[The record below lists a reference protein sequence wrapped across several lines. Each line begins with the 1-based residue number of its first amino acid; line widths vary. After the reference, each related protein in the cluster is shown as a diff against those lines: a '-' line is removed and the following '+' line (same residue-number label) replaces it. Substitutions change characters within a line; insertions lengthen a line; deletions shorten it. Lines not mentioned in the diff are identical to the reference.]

1 MIIVQNLFSLLLVL
15 INLYKWA
22 IILGAV
28 VSMLISFNILDT
40 RNRVVWTVAD
50 FLYKVTE
57 PALRPIRSVLPNFG
71 GVDISPLIALLLIQY
86 VVIPV
91 VIELELLILRGSG
104 SVAF

>member
-1 MIIVQNLFSLLLVL
+1 MIIVQNLFSLLIVL

-22 IILGAV
+22 IILGAA
-28 VSMLISFNILDT
+28 VSMLIAFNILDT

-57 PALRPIRSVLPNFG
+57 PALRPIRAVLPNFG

-86 VVIPV
+86 VVIP
-91 VIELELLILRGSG
+91 IIIQLELFILGRGH
-104 SVAF
+104 ATFY